1 MRIIR
6 WSMRIQCFCVLNP
19 PHDSRDCARVI
30 SVSHC
35 ASDLYEAERV
45 RYYGNL
51 AEGVVSTRSKGLTTC
66 SLVETE

>member
-1 MRIIR
+1 M
-6 WSMRIQCFCVLNP
+6 LNP
-19 PHDSRDCARVI
+19 PHDSRDYVRVI

-35 ASDLYEAERV
+35 ASDALTAGKV
-45 RYYGNL
+45 RIYGNL

>member
-1 MRIIR
+1 LCM
-6 WSMRIQCFCVLNP
+6 LNP
-19 PHDSRDCARVI
+19 PHDSRDYVRVI

-35 ASDLYEAERV
+35 ASDALTAGKV
-45 RYYGNL
+45 RIYGNL